1 MIRVEKFIHSFI
13 LGKVTNMNL
22 SIKDLRFIIE
32 AIEHQI
38 NVYQERLQ
46 VIEDVEEDEDEA
58 ADLGNDIKFLELLL
72 ADMKKSLEQNTLV
85 KPLSSY
91 DPFLPVQND
100 NSSEKPKNLSLQE
113 LVKSTLNLSIS
124 ERLFLIEAITT
135 SVREE
140 VTISQ

>member
-1 MIRVEKFIHSFI
+1 
-13 LGKVTNMNL
+13 MNL
-22 SIKDLRFIIE
+22 SFKDFRFIIE

-38 NVYQERLQ
+38 NAYQQRLQ

-72 ADMKKSLEQNTLV
+72 AEMKKNLEHNTSV
-85 KPLSSY
+85 KRLSFY
-91 DPFLPVQND
+91 DTVSPVQND
-100 NSSEKPKNLSLQE
+100 NSSENTKELSLQE

-140 VTISQ
+140 VTVSKS

>member
-1 MIRVEKFIHSFI
+1 
-13 LGKVTNMNL
+13 MNL
-22 SIKDLRFIIE
+22 SIKDFRFIIE

-38 NVYQERLQ
+38 NAYQERLQ

-72 ADMKKSLEQNTLV
+72 ADMKRSLEHNTSL
-85 KPLSSY
+85 KRLSFY
-91 DPFLPVQND
+91 DTVSPVQND
-100 NSSEKPKNLSLQE
+100 NSSENPKELSLQE

-135 SVREE
+135 SVRQE
-140 VTISQ
+140 VTASKS

>member
-1 MIRVEKFIHSFI
+1 
-13 LGKVTNMNL
+13 MNL
-22 SIKDLRFIIE
+22 SIKDFRFIIE

-38 NVYQERLQ
+38 NAYQERLQ

-72 ADMKKSLEQNTLV
+72 ADMKRSLEHNTSL
-85 KPLSSY
+85 KRLSFY
-91 DPFLPVQND
+91 DPVSTVQND
-100 NSSEKPKNLSLQE
+100 NSSENSKQLSLQE
-113 LVKSTLNLSIS
+113 LLKSTLNLSIS

-140 VTISQ
+140 VTVSKS